1 MNERHPKDEMLRED
15 RIPHIWC
22 SGCGLG
28 TCLAAFISAVQ
39 DSGIPREKMC
49 VVSGIGCTGRVAGYL
64 NVDSFHT
71 THGRAIPFAAG
82 LHLAN
87 PSLKIV
93 VFSGDG
99 DLIAIGGNHFI
110 HSARR
115 NLDMTVICVNNFNYG
130 MTGGQGGPTTPL
142 GSRTTTTP
150 YGNFEFPFSIPYLAA
165 ASGASYVARWTA
177 LDTRRLI
184 KSMGEALHK
193 RGFSVV
199 EIISPCPTL
208 YNRLNKQGSGLDV
221 LKRYQRDTVIQ
232 HGADPSK
239 VAIEKEGKIIVG
251 KFVDI
256 ERPTFLDLVKERLGD
271 KFKGPWEKLEPPEV
285 PLEVTIPSADE

>member
-1 MNERHPKDEMLRED
+1 MNEHHPMDKLLRED

-28 TCLAAFISAVQ
+28 TSLTAFISALQASELPLDKV
-39 DSGIPREKMC
+39 S
-49 VVSGIGCTGRVAGYL
+49 VVSGIGCTGRVAGYIKL
-64 NVDSFHT
+64 DSFHT
-71 THGRAIPFAAG
+71 THGRPIPFAVG

-87 PSLKIV
+87 PSLKVV

-115 NLDMTVICVNNFNYG
+115 NLDLTIICVNNFNYG

-142 GSRTTTTP
+142 GAKTTTTP
-150 YGNFEFPFSIPYLAA
+150 YGNFEFPFSIPHLAA
-165 ASGASYVARWTA
+165 ASGATYVARWTA
-177 LDTRRLI
+177 LDARRM
-184 KSMGEALHK
+184 KNSMQEALLK

-208 YNRLNKQGSGLDV
+208 YGRFNRQGTGLDI
-221 LKRYQRDTVIQ
+221 LRGYRENTVIQ
-232 HGADPSK
+232 HGADPAT
-239 VAIEKEGKIIVG
+239 VALEPGGKIIVG
-251 KFVDI
+251 KFIDI
-256 ERPTFLDLVKERLGD
+256 ERPTFLDKVEEGLRGKVHI
-271 KFKGPWEKLEPPEV
+271 PPHHEKHLPEKVTV
-285 PLEVTIPSADE
+285 PQADE

>member
-1 MNERHPKDEMLRED
+1 MNERHPMDNLLRED

-28 TCLAAFISAVQ
+28 TCLTALITAIQ
-39 DSGIPREKMC
+39 ESGIPLQKTC

-64 NVDSFHT
+64 NLDSFHT

-87 PSLKIV
+87 PSLKVIV
-93 VFSGDG
+93 VSGDG

-115 NLDMTVICVNNFNYG
+115 NLDITVVCVNNFNYG
-130 MTGGQGGPTTPL
+130 MTGGQGGPTTPI
-142 GSRTTTTP
+142 GCKSTTTP

-165 ASGASYVARWTA
+165 ASGAPYVARWTA
-177 LDTRRLI
+177 LDTRRLT
-184 KSMGEALHK
+184 KSLGEAIRK

-208 YNRLNKQGSGLDV
+208 FGRLNRQGTGLDI
-221 LKRYQRDTVIQ
+221 LRSYQKDTVIQ

-239 VAIEKEGKIIVG
+239 VPIEKDGKIIVG

-271 KFKGPWEKLEPPEV
+271 KFEIPWEKLERK
-285 PLEVTIPSADE
+285 EVTVPSADE

>member
-1 MNERHPKDEMLRED
+1 MDKLLRED

-28 TCLAAFISAVQ
+28 TCLTAFITAIQ
-39 DSGIPREKMC
+39 ESGIPLEQMC

-64 NVDSFHT
+64 NLDSFHT

-87 PSLKIV
+87 PSLKVIV
-93 VFSGDG
+93 ISGDG

-115 NLDMTVICVNNFNYG
+115 NLDMTVVCVNNFNYG

-142 GSRTTTTP
+142 GSKTTTTP

-165 ASGASYVARWTA
+165 ASGAPYVARWTA
-177 LDTRRLI
+177 LDTRRLS
-184 KSMGEALHK
+184 KSLGEALHK

-208 YNRLNKQGSGLDV
+208 FNRFNKQGTGLDV
-221 LKRYQRDTVIQ
+221 LKSYQQNAVIQ
-232 HGADPSK
+232 HGADPAK
-239 VAIEKEGKIIVG
+239 VAIERDGKIIVG

-256 ERPTFLDLVKERLGD
+256 ERPTFLDMVKERLGD
-271 KFKGPWEKLEPPEV
+271 KFEIPWEKLERK
-285 PLEVTIPSADE
+285 EVTVPSADE

>member
-1 MNERHPKDEMLRED
+1 MNERHPMDQLLRED

-28 TCLAAFISAVQ
+28 TCLTAFITAIQESR
-39 DSGIPREKMC
+39 IPLEKMC
-49 VVSGIGCTGRVAGYL
+49 VVSGIGCSGRVAGYL
-64 NVDSFHT
+64 NIDSFHT

-87 PSLKIV
+87 PSLKVV

-115 NLDMTVICVNNFNYG
+115 NFDMTIVCVNNFNYG

-142 GSRTTTTP
+142 GSKTTTTP
-150 YGNFEFPFSIPYLAA
+150 YGNFEFPFSVPYLAA
-165 ASGASYVARWTA
+165 ASGATYVARWTA
-177 LDTRRLI
+177 LDTRRLT
-184 KSMGEALHK
+184 KSLGEALHK

-208 YNRLNKQGSGLDV
+208 FNRFNKQGTGLDV
-221 LKRYQRDTVIQ
+221 LRSYQQNTVIQ
-232 HGADPSK
+232 HGADPAK
-239 VAIEKEGKIIVG
+239 VSIERGGKIIVG

-256 ERPTFLDLVKERLGD
+256 ERPTFLDMARERLGD
-271 KFKGPWEKLEPPEV
+271 KFKIPWEKLERE
-285 PLEVTIPSADE
+285 EVTVPSADE